1 MIVALAIYII
11 TAIILQLWLGCIEV
25 SIFAFPVNIA
35 IAIATIM
42 ALWVAEKEYS
52 STKWHKQLR
61 SATTS
66 CLILTAI
73 IIWCIIGGCIS
84 QDASSNGMAGALG
97 LTSFP
102 TSIPFVA
109 LLAALLVN
117 LSMTII
123 RRICKHGLSKSKTFV
138 LTHFGIWLALLSGF
152 AGAADTY
159 KLRTILE
166 PDSETTKA
174 IDNKGHEY
182 SLPFTLKMRDFNIVT
197 DRNGAPAQYSA
208 TIDINNNQHSISV
221 NSPVRIGLDE
231 KIYLV
236 SYGNTDNGSYYA
248 VLEDVHQ
255 PWDIPLLIGIVTML
269 CGTFIYAATRSKRG
283 SVDKQK
289 MHQII

>member
-174 IDNKGHEY
+174 IDNKGHE
-182 SLPFTLKMRDFNIVT
+182 
-197 DRNGAPAQYSA
+197 
-208 TIDINNNQHSISV
+208 
-221 NSPVRIGLDE
+221 
-231 KIYLV
+231 
-236 SYGNTDNGSYYA
+236 
-248 VLEDVHQ
+248 
-255 PWDIPLLIGIVTML
+255 
-269 CGTFIYAATRSKRG
+269 
-283 SVDKQK
+283 
-289 MHQII
+289 